1 MKLEKIPMKFAA
13 NELAL
18 DKVSCDTSLLSLIL
32 HDFWMELHAGDDSCV
47 IIDKKKSIWIGIVD
61 R

>member
-1 MKLEKIPMKFAA
+1 MKFAA

-32 HDFWMELHAGDDSCV
+32 HDFWMELRADDDSCV
-47 IIDKKKSIWIGIVD
+47 IIDKKKSICIGIVD